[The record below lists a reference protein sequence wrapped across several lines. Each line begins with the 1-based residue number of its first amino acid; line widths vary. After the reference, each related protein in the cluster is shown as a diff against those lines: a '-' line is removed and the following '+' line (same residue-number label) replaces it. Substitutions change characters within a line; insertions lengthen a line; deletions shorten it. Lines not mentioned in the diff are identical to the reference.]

1 MSSAA
6 TATRRSQILEA
17 AAELFSE
24 SGSAGTS
31 IAAVAA
37 RVGISDAGV
46 LYHFPTKEQ
55 LLLGVLGRY
64 ARGVE
69 EDIEATGVRGIEL
82 LRLVREWGAG
92 MEDTPEVSALLIKL
106 GAEHLSADGSAARQL
121 LQEAYHRLLDRYIS
135 AFATAASRGD
145 LRADLDPVH
154 EASALVAHLDGIR
167 LQWFMSDRTISMADS
182 VRRYVDATLERLAP

>member
-92 MEDTPEVSALLIKL
+92 LEI
-106 GAEHLSADGSAARQL
+106 GR
-121 LQEAYHRLLDRYIS
+121 
-135 AFATAASRGD
+135 ASCRE
-145 LRADLDPVH
+145 RVC
-154 EASALVAHLDGIR
+154 
-167 LQWFMSDRTISMADS
+167 Q
-182 VRRYVDATLERLAP
+182 YV

>member
-64 ARGVE
+64 ARGDE
-69 EDIEATGVRGIEL
+69 ADIEDTGVGGTEL
-82 LRLVREWGAG
+82 LSPVRAWGAG
-92 MEDTPEVSALLIKL
+92 TRATPEGAAPIRAT
-106 GAEHLSADGSAARQL
+106 GAEHHTDDD
-121 LQEAYHRLLDRYIS
+121 EAPPH
-135 AFATAASRGD
+135 T
-145 LRADLDPVH
+145 
-154 EASALVAHLDGIR
+154 
-167 LQWFMSDRTISMADS
+167 
-182 VRRYVDATLERLAP
+182 

>member
-1 MSSAA
+1 MRHRRQDADDRTPMSSAA
-6 TATRRSQILEA
+6 TATRRAQVLEA

-82 LRLVREWGAG
+82 LRLVRAWGAG
-92 MEDTPEVSALLIKL
+92 MEDTPEVSAERK
-106 GAEHLSADGSAARQL
+106 ST
-121 LQEAYHRLLDRYIS
+121 RLNS
-135 AFATAASRGD
+135 SHKCA
-145 LRADLDPVH
+145 
-154 EASALVAHLDGIR
+154 
-167 LQWFMSDRTISMADS
+167 
-182 VRRYVDATLERLAP
+182 

>member
-1 MSSAA
+1 MRHRRQDPDDRTPMSSAA

-64 ARGVE
+64 ARSE
-69 EDIEATGVRGIEL
+69 ERRVGTECVSTCRFRGA
-82 LRLVREWGAG
+82 RLHYKKK
-92 MEDTPEVSALLIKL
+92 T
-106 GAEHLSADGSAARQL
+106 RQ
-121 LQEAYHRLLDRYIS
+121 Q
-135 AFATAASRGD
+135 
-145 LRADLDPVH
+145 
-154 EASALVAHLDGIR
+154 
-167 LQWFMSDRTISMADS
+167 
-182 VRRYVDATLERLAP
+182 YVYT